1 MTQHAAAGGKPAG
14 RGASAGPADRPV
26 AGASQAGDAV
36 KPSDAYVQS
45 FARGLAVIRA
55 FNAERPAMTLT
66 EVADAAGLTRAGAR
80 RILLTLVQLGY
91 VVAEGR
97 LFRLTPRILELGF
110 AYLTSMPFWDLA
122 EPIMEELA
130 NEAHQSCSATVL
142 DGTDIV
148 YVLRIPTGR
157 IMSINLGI
165 GSRLPAYCSAMGRV
179 LLAGLADEEIEAVL
193 ARSELRAHTP
203 LTVTDPVRLK
213 EAILKV
219 RQQGWSLV
227 DRELETGLVAI
238 AAPIRDRSGRTVAA
252 LNLSGQAHRIT
263 ARQMQDDLLPLLCRA
278 AERINDLMKRV

>member
-1 MTQHAAAGGKPAG
+1 MTQHPSAGGKPAG
-14 RGASAGPADRPV
+14 IDAGSPGTARASAGAK
-26 AGASQAGDAV
+26 SDAV

-66 EVADAAGLTRAGAR
+66 EVAEAAGLTRAGAR

-91 VVAEGR
+91 VATEGR

-122 EPIMEELA
+122 EPIMEQLT

-179 LLAGLADEEIEAVL
+179 LLAGLADAEIDAVL
-193 ARSELRAHTP
+193 ANSDLRAHTP
-203 LTVTDPVRLK
+203 LTVTDPAQLK
-213 EAILKV
+213 AAILKV
-219 RQQGWSLV
+219 REQGWSLV

-263 ARQMQDDLLPLLCRA
+263 AAQMQEELLPLLTRA

>member
-1 MTQHAAAGGKPAG
+1 MTTPP
-14 RGASAGPADRPV
+14 S
-26 AGASQAGDAV
+26 V

-45 FARGLAVIRA
+45 FARGLEVIRA

-66 EVADAAGLTRAGAR
+66 EVAEAASLTRAGAR

-91 VVAEGR
+91 VHNEGR

-122 EPIMEELA
+122 EPIMENLA
-130 NEAHQSCSATVL
+130 NATHQSCSATVL

-148 YVLRIPTGR
+148 YVLRVASGR
-157 IMSINLGI
+157 VMSVNLGI

-179 LLAGLADEEIEAVL
+179 LLAGLDDAALDDAL
-193 ARSELRAHTP
+193 ARSDLRAHTP
-203 LTVTDPVRLK
+203 LTATDPAKLK
-213 EAILKV
+213 KAILKV
-219 RQQGWSLV
+219 RDQGWSLV

-263 ARQMQDDLLPLLCRA
+263 ARQMETDLLPSLRQA
-278 AERINDLMKRV
+278 AERINDLMRRVQV

>member
-1 MTQHAAAGGKPAG
+1 MTQHPSAGGKPAG
-14 RGASAGPADRPV
+14 IDAGSPGAARASAGAE
-26 AGASQAGDAV
+26 SDAV

-66 EVADAAGLTRAGAR
+66 EVAEAAGLTRAGAR

-91 VVAEGR
+91 VAAEGR
-97 LFRLTPRILELGF
+97 QFRLTPRILELGF

-122 EPIMEELA
+122 EPIMEQLT

-179 LLAGLADEEIEAVL
+179 LLAGLADAEIDAAL

-203 LTVTDPVRLK
+203 LTVTDPAQLK
-213 EAILKV
+213 AAILKV
-219 RQQGWSLV
+219 REQGWSLV

-252 LNLSGQAHRIT
+252 LNLSGQAHLVT
-263 ARQMQDDLLPLLCRA
+263 ARQMQDELLPLLSRA

>member
-1 MTQHAAAGGKPAG
+1 MTQHPSAGGKPAG
-14 RGASAGPADRPV
+14 IDAGSPGAARVSAGAE
-26 AGASQAGDAV
+26 SDAV

-66 EVADAAGLTRAGAR
+66 EVAEAAGLTRAGAR

-91 VVAEGR
+91 VAAEGR
-97 LFRLTPRILELGF
+97 QFRLTPRILELGF

-122 EPIMEELA
+122 EPIMEQLT

-179 LLAGLADEEIEAVL
+179 LLAGLADAEIDAAL
-193 ARSELRAHTP
+193 ARSDLRAHTP
-203 LTVTDPVRLK
+203 LTVTDPAQLK
-213 EAILKV
+213 AAILKV
-219 RQQGWSLV
+219 REQGWSLV

-252 LNLSGQAHRIT
+252 LNLSGQAHLVT
-263 ARQMQDDLLPLLCRA
+263 ARQMQDELLPLLSRA

>member
-1 MTQHAAAGGKPAG
+1 MTQDAAAGGRPAG
-14 RGASAGPADRPV
+14 TGTGGPAAR
-26 AGASQAGDAV
+26 AGAAAREADAV

-66 EVADAAGLTRAGAR
+66 EVAEAAGLTRAGAR

-91 VVAEGR
+91 VAAEGR
-97 LFRLTPRILELGF
+97 LFRLSPRILELGF

-122 EPIMEELA
+122 EPIMEQLA
-130 NEAHQSCSATVL
+130 NDARQSCSATVL

-179 LLAGLADEEIEAVL
+179 LLAGLADDEIDAVL
-193 ARSELRAHTP
+193 ARSDLRAHTP
-203 LTVTDPVRLK
+203 LTVTDPARLRQ
-213 EAILKV
+213 AILAV
-219 RQQGWSLV
+219 REQGWSLV

-263 ARQMQDDLLPLLCRA
+263 ARQMQDELLPLLCRA

>member
-1 MTQHAAAGGKPAG
+1 M
-14 RGASAGPADRPV
+14 SAGAE
-26 AGASQAGDAV
+26 GDAV

-66 EVADAAGLTRAGAR
+66 EVAEAAGLTRAGAR

-91 VVAEGR
+91 VATEGR
-97 LFRLTPRILELGF
+97 QFRLTPRILELGF

-122 EPIMEELA
+122 EPIMEQLT

-179 LLAGLADEEIEAVL
+179 LLAGLADAEIDAAL
-193 ARSELRAHTP
+193 ARSDLRAHTP
-203 LTVTDPVRLK
+203 LTVTDPAQLK
-213 EAILKV
+213 AAILKV
-219 RQQGWSLV
+219 REQGWSLV

-252 LNLSGQAHRIT
+252 LNLSGQAHLVT
-263 ARQMQDDLLPLLCRA
+263 ARQMQDELLPLLSRA

>member
-1 MTQHAAAGGKPAG
+1 MQGDELKP
-14 RGASAGPADRPV
+14 
-26 AGASQAGDAV
+26 GDG
-36 KPSDAYVQS
+36 YVQS
-45 FARGLAVIRA
+45 FARGLSVIRA
-55 FNAERPAMTLT
+55 FNAKRPAMTLT
-66 EVADAAGLTRAGAR
+66 EVAEASGLTRAGAR

-91 VVAEGR
+91 MANEGR

-122 EPIMEELA
+122 EPIMENLA
-130 NEAHQSCSATVL
+130 NEVHESCSATVL

-148 YVLRIPTGR
+148 YVLRIPTGK

-179 LLAGLADEEIEAVL
+179 LLAGLTDPEVQDVL

-203 LTVTDPVRLK
+203 QTLVDPAQLLAAVRT
-213 EAILKV
+213 V

-238 AAPIRDRSGRTVAA
+238 SVPIRDRSGRTVAA

-263 ARQMQDDLLPLLCRA
+263 AGQMQERLLPPLLDA
-278 AERINDLMKRV
+278 AARINALMSRG

>member
-1 MTQHAAAGGKPAG
+1 MTQAPTAGARPAGTAAAGHPPA
-14 RGASAGPADRPV
+14 R
-26 AGASQAGDAV
+26 AGADEAAGAV
-36 KPSDAYVQS
+36 KPGDAYVQS

-55 FNAERPAMTLT
+55 FNADRPAMTLT
-66 EVADAAGLTRAGAR
+66 EVAEAAGLTRAGAR

-91 VVAEGR
+91 VAAEGR

-122 EPIMEELA
+122 EPIMEDLA

-179 LLAGLADEEIEAVL
+179 LLAGLADAEIDAVL

-203 LTVTDPVRLK
+203 LTVTDPVQLK
-213 EAILKV
+213 RIVLQV
-219 RQQGWSLV
+219 REQGWSLV

-252 LNLSGQAHRIT
+252 LNLSGQAHRVT
-263 ARQMQDDLLPLLCRA
+263 AAQMQQELLPLLCRA
-278 AERINDLMKRV
+278 AERINDLMRRV